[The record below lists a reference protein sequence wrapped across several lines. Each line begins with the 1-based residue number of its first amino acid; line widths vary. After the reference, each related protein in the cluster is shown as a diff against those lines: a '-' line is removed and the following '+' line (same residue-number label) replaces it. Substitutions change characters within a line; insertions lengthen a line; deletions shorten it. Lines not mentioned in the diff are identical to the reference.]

1 MGIKVGLNG
10 FGRIGRAVLRI
21 AQDKF
26 PEDVEIV
33 ALNARATT
41 ETLVHLFKYDSCYGR
56 FNGEVEIISNDKM
69 KVNGKEIKIFREND
83 PQNLPWKELGVDI
96 VIESTGIF
104 KDREKAMKHI
114 EAGAKK
120 VIITAP
126 GKNEDITIV

>member
-1 MGIKVGLNG
+1 
-10 FGRIGRAVLRI
+10 
-21 AQDKF
+21 
-26 PEDVEIV
+26 
-33 ALNARATT
+33 
-41 ETLVHLFKYDSCYGR
+41 
-56 FNGEVEIISNDKM
+56 M

-120 VIITAP
+120 L
-126 GKNEDITIV
+126 